1 MFNRENLVDEFKL
14 QYNCD
19 PDDTIMV
26 PGCVD
31 LMGYLVGN
39 SDGHRLTFILEYGTM
54 IAFSKRDDRV
64 VNIRSMNNE
73 IDLSFSLDKLTI
85 DSEWSKYSTGIAWA
99 ISEFIL
105 NDNSDS
111 TNVLDVY
118 NKKLHGS
125 LVGFNAV
132 IVENLQADA
141 ELSERASLEIAL
153 AQTFQKCSDIEC
165 SPSDL
170 AFACDE
176 FNKYSKEDVLIQD
189 LISLTLG
196 KPGKAIYMDCSNYRT
211 EILKM
216 LKGTSLMIIDSKSR
230 HLDPTYIHNN
240 IDSVCKEASNFY
252 DVASLKDLAIG
263 IFAEKM
269 DSLTDNSRK
278 ISNFILDE
286 NDRVM
291 SASDALRFDDPFIFG
306 QLMNESHETLKKDM
320 ELTSSPINDLM
331 DIITIQ
337 DSCYG
342 ARLTGKGPDGCIVAL
357 IDSGVIP
364 EFMDFVSSEF
374 EKKSGINVSFY

>member
-14 QYNCD
+14 NYNCD

-39 SDGHRLTFILEYGTM
+39 RDGHRLTFLLEYGTM
-54 IAFSKRDDRV
+54 IAFNKRDDRL

-73 IDLSFSLDKLTI
+73 TDISFSLDNLTI
-85 DSEWSKYSTGIAWA
+85 DSEWSKYSTGVAWA

-105 NDNSDS
+105 NDNSDG
-111 TNVLDVY
+111 TKVLEV
-118 NKKLHGS
+118 NNMKLHGS
-125 LVGFNAV
+125 LVGFDAV
-132 IVENLQADA
+132 IVENLQADS
-141 ELSERASLEIAL
+141 ELSEIASLEIAL
-153 AQTFQKCSDIEC
+153 AQTFQKCSAIEC

-176 FNKYSKEDVLIQD
+176 FNSLSKYDVLIHD
-189 LISLTLG
+189 LISLSLG
-196 KPGKAIYMDCSNYRT
+196 TPGKAIYMDCSNYRT

-216 LKGTSLMIIDSKSR
+216 LKGTALMIIDAKSK

-240 IDSVCKEASNFY
+240 INAVCNDVSNFY
-252 DVASLKDLAIG
+252 GVASLKDLTIG
-263 IFAEKM
+263 DFAEKM
-269 DSLTDNSRK
+269 DSLTDNSRN

-291 SASDALRFDDPFIFG
+291 SASDALRFDDPYIFG
-306 QLMNESHETLKKDM
+306 QLMNESHETIKKDID
-320 ELTSSPINDLM
+320 LTSSSFNDLM
-331 DIITIQ
+331 DIVTIQ

-357 IDSGVIP
+357 IDGGAIP